1 MKKQNVLIVDDE
13 SANISV
19 LFEILNEKYNI
30 LVATDGVTALEI
42 VNSTE
47 NIDLILLDI
56 VMPEM
61 DGYEVAYTLKHN
73 KKTVD
78 LPFIFLTA
86 KNDSQSIVKGFSA
99 GAVDYISKPF
109 EKEELLIRVHTHLQL
124 YKLKNALSNAFSEV
138 QSKVNELDMLNSELF
153 KNKNF
158 LQSVL
163 DYTSHAIITTDI
175 NGTITLFNK
184 AAQRMLGY
192 SSSELVDKQS
202 PAIFH
207 DISEVEQRAKEF
219 SKELGE
225 KIEVGFD
232 VFIAKS
238 RHGLNNTHEWK
249 YITKSKDIIIVSL
262 SISAL
267 QDNSGNI
274 TGYIGI
280 AEDISQKKR
289 NEKKIK
295 DYVELVDKN
304 IITSSTD
311 LKGNITYASEAFC
324 KISGYTKEE
333 LLSKNHRVIRHPD
346 TSKDLFV
353 DLWEKISADKEWR
366 GSLKNR
372 AKDGSFYWVDTAIY
386 PIYNEDNK
394 KVGYTAIR
402 QDITDKKRVEELSI
416 RDELTSLY
424 NRRYFNEVLE
434 KELQRVKR
442 DSKNIV
448 FLMIDIDHFK
458 QYNDTYGHQ
467 AGDDVLEKI
476 GAVLNDFSK
485 RAGDFAFRLGGE
497 EFGLIYYEE
506 TTQDILEFAN
516 NLIKAIEALKIPH
529 INNSASEF
537 ITGSVGL
544 VCKNVDQNTTPEEI
558 YKEADE
564 NLYKAKESG
573 RNKVVSNI

>member
-1 MKKQNVLIVDDE
+1 M
-13 SANISV
+13 
-19 LFEILNEKYNI
+19 
-30 LVATDGVTALEI
+30 
-42 VNSTE
+42 
-47 NIDLILLDI
+47 
-56 VMPEM
+56 
-61 DGYEVAYTLKHN
+61 
-73 KKTVD
+73 
-78 LPFIFLTA
+78 
-86 KNDSQSIVKGFSA
+86 
-99 GAVDYISKPF
+99 
-109 EKEELLIRVHTHLQL
+109 
-124 YKLKNALSNAFSEV
+124 
-138 QSKVNELDMLNSELF
+138 
-153 KNKNF
+153 
-158 LQSVL
+158 
-163 DYTSHAIITTDI
+163 
-175 NGTITLFNK
+175 
-184 AAQRMLGY
+184 
-192 SSSELVDKQS
+192 
-202 PAIFH
+202 
-207 DISEVEQRAKEF
+207 
-219 SKELGE
+219 
-225 KIEVGFD
+225 
-232 VFIAKS
+232 FIAKS

-249 YITKSKDIIIVSL
+249 YINKSKDIIIVSL
-262 SISAL
+262 SISVL
-267 QDNSGNI
+267 RDSSNI
-274 TGYIGI
+274 VNGYIGI

-324 KISGYTKEE
+324 KICGYTKEE
-333 LLSKNHRVIRHPD
+333 LLSKSHRVIRHPD

-424 NRRYFNEVLE
+424 NRRYFNEVLD
-434 KELQRVKR
+434 KELQRAKR
-442 DSKNIV
+442 DSKSIV

-458 QYNDTYGHQ
+458 QYNDTYGHH

-497 EFGLIYYEE
+497 EFGLIYYED
-506 TTQDILEFAN
+506 TTQDMLKFAN
-516 NLIKAIEALKIPH
+516 NLIKAIEALKTPH
-529 INNSASEF
+529 IHNSVSEF
-537 ITGSVGL
+537 VTGSIGL
-544 VCKNVDQNTTPEEI
+544 VCKNVEQNTTAEEI

-573 RNKVVSNI
+573 RNRVVSNI